1 MIKLGKFLI
10 AKIVAIWLVAS
21 GKAIPVMLYD
31 EDISIVTI
39 ETEGSKVTYLGST
52 SFISNEDS
60 YNILLSKLVLWICS
74 KPRFF
79 WTADILGNKVKE
91 LAEEYFEEH
100 KKTE

>member
-1 MIKLGKFLI
+1 MIKLGKFII

-31 EDISIVTI
+31 EDTSIITI

-52 SFISNEDS
+52 SFIKNNDS
-60 YNILLSKLVLWICS
+60 YNILLCKLILWMCS
-74 KPRFF
+74 KSRFF
-79 WTADILGNKVKE
+79 WTADTLGNQVKE

-100 KKTE
+100 KKVE